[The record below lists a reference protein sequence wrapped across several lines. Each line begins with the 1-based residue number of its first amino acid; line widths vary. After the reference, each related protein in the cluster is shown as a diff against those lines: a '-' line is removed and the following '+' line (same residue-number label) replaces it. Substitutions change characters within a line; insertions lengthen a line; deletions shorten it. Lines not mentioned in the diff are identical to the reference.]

1 MKKIKI
7 IFATVL
13 SLICF
18 SFLFVLAG
26 CNSGKIS
33 DIDYKCEGSY
43 GIYSVR
49 GTFKHSVT
57 HGYSDVKNI
66 TFTLCVYEN
75 NELIAKERITTN
87 DYIYGSGYSFSKNL
101 GDSVNN
107 PDDVTISIKNVVV
120 EDGETK
126 LHKYTPYAIGFGVTA
141 GVLLAGAVV
150 IFVLDKKGILKKHK

>member
-26 CNSGKIS
+26 CNCNEVYDVEYKLEGSELRGSFNYDGSENYSGNDEYRKIS
-33 DIDYKCEGSY
+33 
-43 GIYSVR
+43 
-49 GTFKHSVT
+49 
-57 HGYSDVKNI
+57 
-66 TFTLCVYEN
+66 FTLYVYEK
-75 NELIAKERITTN
+75 NELIAKERMTSKF
-87 DYIYGSGYSFSKNL
+87 DYYYDYSFSKNL

-107 PDDVTISIKNVVV
+107 PDDVTILIKNIVV
-120 EDGETK
+120 EDGESK

-141 GVLLAGAVV
+141 GVLLTGAVV